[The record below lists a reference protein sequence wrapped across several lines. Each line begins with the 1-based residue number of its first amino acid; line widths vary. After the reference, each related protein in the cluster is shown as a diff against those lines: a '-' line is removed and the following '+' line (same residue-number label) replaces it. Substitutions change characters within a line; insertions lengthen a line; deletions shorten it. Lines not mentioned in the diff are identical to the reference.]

1 MKKLLNWLNIHPDHN
16 QRWLLLSLFCSGLLI
31 TYAHPTITKAIITE
45 LPAQWIA
52 FDNLASSIAG
62 LCIGMMWKDKIRKVA
77 INKFVWLAGA
87 ESILG
92 FLLGMYLCFISY
104 NVWVFAICSLL
115 YSSFITIFVGKC
127 IMAFKAKLWTE
138 KGREIYDNNL
148 SIVSGIVCVAGF
160 GASLLFLPSLKV
172 ALFLWGLC
180 CILDDIGWLYVYI
193 KNRNKL
199 KEVQ

>member
-1 MKKLLNWLNIHPDHN
+1 MRKLLNLLNIHPDEN
-16 QRWLLLSLFCSGLLI
+16 QRWLLLSMFFSELLI
-31 TYAHPTITKAIITE
+31 TYAHPTIIKAIISE

-52 FDNLASSIAG
+52 FESLASSVAG
-62 LCIGMMWKDKIRKVA
+62 LGIGMMWKDKVRKVA
-77 INKFVWLAGA
+77 MNKFMWLAGA

-104 NVWVFAICSLL
+104 NVWVFAICSLI

-127 IMAFKAKLWTE
+127 VMAFKAKMWTE
-138 KGREIYDNNL
+138 KAREVYDNNL
-148 SIVSGIVCVAGF
+148 SVVSGIVCIVGF

-180 CILDDIGWLYVYI
+180 CILDDIGWLYIYN
-193 KNRNKL
+193 KNKHRL
-199 KEVQ
+199 LEGA